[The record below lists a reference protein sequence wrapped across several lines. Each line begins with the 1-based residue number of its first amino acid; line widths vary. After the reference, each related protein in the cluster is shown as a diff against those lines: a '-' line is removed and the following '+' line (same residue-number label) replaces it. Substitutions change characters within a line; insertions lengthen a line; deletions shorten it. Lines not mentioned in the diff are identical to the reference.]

1 MSEVHILRIFNLLV
15 GVVGLAIGLGVLL
28 VPKTISSIEKTLDKE
43 FSTEKLEK
51 MLNERRNLS
60 ESLMKRP
67 KVFAFFLLVV
77 SFLLLLSSL
86 LLF

>member
-1 MSEVHILRIFNLLV
+1 MGEIHIFRVFNLIV
-15 GVVGLAIGLGVLL
+15 GVIGLAIGLGVLL

-43 FSTEKLEK
+43 FSTAKLEK

-67 KVFAFFLLVV
+67 KMFAFFLLVV